1 MGKPSAVRL
10 IEIRPRPLSYPLPRL
25 RRRRPRAY
33 EEWAAL
39 RRWGKVPSDERIVAG
54 YLLRAAREAANLSQA
69 ELAGRLGCSQQAVSQ
84 AERWGSNPTVD
95 LLAEW
100 ADATGARLELSLDLS
115 SGAVSAR

>member
-1 MGKPSAVRL
+1 LGKPSTVRL
-10 IEIRPRPLSYPLPRL
+10 IESRPRPLSYPLPRL

-39 RRWGKVPSDERIVAG
+39 RRWGKLPSDERIVAG
-54 YLLRAAREAANLSQA
+54 YLLRAAREAAGLSQA

-100 ADATGARLELSLDLS
+100 ADATGARLELSLD
-115 SGAVSAR
+115 